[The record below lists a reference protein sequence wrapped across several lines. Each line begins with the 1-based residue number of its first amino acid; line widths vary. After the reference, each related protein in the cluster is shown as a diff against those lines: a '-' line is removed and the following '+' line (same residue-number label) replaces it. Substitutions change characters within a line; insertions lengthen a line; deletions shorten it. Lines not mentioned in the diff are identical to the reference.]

1 MAAKS
6 HRAGLSRIH
15 PTLCAPSPLHLCSTF
30 VSIASVQGTEAVD
43 VSILHP
49 CSACVGHTTLS
60 AAEMSV
66 AEHSPCL
73 GGGKGKPSRTL
84 WDYLI
89 SSWPVKSR
97 DFQAGLLGEVGQGKK
112 QRTRAMEER
121 GVEAVLLQSSCGRVM
136 PPKLAG
142 DRSEGAHDAHRAPS
156 SGAATCASPGPDREH
171 CSNEARYR
179 ATAAAHR
186 ARGSGCRRAQLHQ
199 EGSRG
204 TEILKRSWIFPLSLS
219 Q

>member
-121 GVEAVLLQSSCGRVM
+121 GVEAVLLQRRCTTEQLWTGHASKAGR
-136 PPKLAG
+136 
-142 DRSEGAHDAHRAPS
+142 RQE
-156 SGAATCASPGPDREH
+156 
-171 CSNEARYR
+171 
-179 ATAAAHR
+179 
-186 ARGSGCRRAQLHQ
+186 RGSTRCPQ
-199 EGSRG
+199 GSIERCSH
-204 TEILKRSWIFPLSLS
+204 LCLSWT
-219 Q
+219 